1 MDKNTEKAIK
11 RLNSF
16 FNFRKIK
23 GVKALKNTK
32 VPETVPP
39 LISLLEHSKA
49 KVREAALDALL
60 SLKGNAM
67 NHLCSLWAEGR
78 DKGLEGIV
86 VKGGYVPS
94 TPLHL
99 KYLTVL
105 KLGNIQ
111 ESSNADDKGVDIL
124 LKLLYDKNLEVVSNA
139 SQAIHS
145 LTSELGINR
154 LCSLW
159 AESRDKKLEKIILK
173 CGYIA
178 TTPPLLTAQTTF
190 INGKNVKSLLSKD
203 VFDTCIKDV
212 NLRICKGTAE
222 ILIDKKGNDGYE
234 TLWALVKD
242 NPDSSLAEALNE
254 MKWFPNDPTER
265 ALFYL
270 LANNLPAYHD
280 IDFEHTYLRTWYET
294 AGETLKQAIASRIR
308 KSGDARLLAIFR
320 TKRGSRKGKLAAHE
334 VELQTELLTKEGNC
348 PELFHLLPSATYTQ
362 GIGILSKL
370 KEAGWT
376 NPAPHGRELQKR
388 LEKLIFEDEKT
399 NLPSIYSRSMY
410 EDFRP
415 MFFGNEK
422 PPESEGELLS
432 WTNDGKS
439 FRKRSAALITLAE
452 KGSTKLTDSANR
464 LCGDPYWQVRMAAA
478 CSELL
483 NPGTLSPANKA
494 LLEGDH
500 VYYVQ
505 AILKMP
511 SDGRL
516 SDGRL
521 VDLSHDGLEEL
532 KRVGLTSDVKNN
544 PEKADNFFDL
554 VKGFLPS
561 DEREYLLTLAEFMK
575 TEVAVTEE
583 AAYEAGEM
591 DVEIEMEE

>member
-11 RLNSF
+11 RLNSS

-23 GVKALKNTK
+23 GAKALKNTK
-32 VPETVPP
+32 VPEAVPP
-39 LISLLEHSKA
+39 LISLLEHNKL
-49 KVREAALDALL
+49 KVREPALDALL
-60 SLKGNAM
+60 SLKGNAI

-78 DKGLEGIV
+78 DKGLEEIF
-86 VKGGYVPS
+86 VKGGYVAS

-99 KYLTVL
+99 NYLTSL

-111 ESSNADDKGVDIL
+111 EPSNADGKGVDIL
-124 LKLLYDKNLEVVSNA
+124 LKLLDDRDRKIADNA
-139 SQAIHS
+139 RQSIHS
-145 LTSELGINR
+145 LTNDSGINH

-159 AESRDKKLEKIILK
+159 AEGRDKKLEKIILK

-178 TTPPLLTAQTTF
+178 TTPLLLTAQTTF
-190 INGKNVKSLLSKD
+190 INGKNVKPLLSED
-203 VFDTCIKDV
+203 VLDTCIKDT
-212 NLRICKGTAE
+212 NLRICKGAAE
-222 ILIDKKGNDGYE
+222 NLIHNKGNDGYE
-234 TLWALVKD
+234 ILWASVKD
-242 NPDSSLAEALNE
+242 NPDTPLPEVLNK

-265 ALFYL
+265 ALFYF
-270 LANNLPAYHD
+270 LANDLPAYHD

-320 TKRGSRKGKLAAHE
+320 TKQGGRKGKLAAHE
-334 VELQTELLTKEGNC
+334 VELQTEILTKEGNF

-362 GIGILSKL
+362 GVDILAKL

-376 NPAPHGRELQKR
+376 NPAPHGKELQGR
-388 LEKLIFEDEKT
+388 LEKLVLEDEET
-399 NLPSIYSRSMY
+399 NLPSSYSSAMY

-415 MFFGNEK
+415 MFLGNEK
-422 PPESEGELLS
+422 PPESEGTLLS
-432 WTNDGKS
+432 WTNDEKN

-452 KGSTKLTDSANR
+452 KGSTKLTDAANR
-464 LCGDPYWQVRMAAA
+464 LCGDPCWQVRMAAA
-478 CSELL
+478 CAELL
-483 NPGTLSPANKA
+483 NPGTLSPVNKA

-505 AILKMP
+505 AILKM
-511 SDGRL
+511 
-516 SDGRL
+516 DGRL
-521 VDLSHDGLEEL
+521 VDLTHDGLEEL
-532 KRVGLTSDVKNN
+532 KRGGLKSDVKSR

-561 DEREYLLTLAEFMK
+561 GEREYLLTLAEFMK
-575 TEVAVTEE
+575 TEVAVSEE
-583 AAYEAGEM
+583 AAYEAGET